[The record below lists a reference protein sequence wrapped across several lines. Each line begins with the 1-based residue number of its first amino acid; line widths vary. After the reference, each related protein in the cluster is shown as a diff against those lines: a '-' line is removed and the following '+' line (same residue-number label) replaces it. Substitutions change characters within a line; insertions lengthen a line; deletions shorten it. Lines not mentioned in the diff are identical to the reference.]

1 MTRTVRRRS
10 RGTSV
15 SCSYA
20 DRDEVGTAARVIHS
34 PDAADAKLRIWMLT
48 VATLISM
55 TWLSPDV
62 SGQVVHGRVV
72 ETGTDAPVALAG
84 VFLLD
89 ADREIVRSVLADSVG
104 RFRITAP
111 SAGEYYLLVQRLGYF
126 ETESHLV
133 ALSDGGD
140 YALDIEVRS
149 EPIRLDPLL
158 VTVRNKE
165 MERWYTLA
173 LGVNPNSLL
182 GFRVIQGARL
192 AEARLKA
199 TDNTDLL
206 RWLYIPV
213 SPHRKCAW
221 GLGCRRSIGE
231 PWQSVRLRAAACI
244 LTESPCLPSI
254 STSSTRARSQS
265 WSCSH
270 LTSRSSRSGSTGGHG
285 PPERDERHSD

>member
-1 MTRTVRRRS
+1 MTRTVRKRS
-10 RGTSV
+10 RDTSV

-20 DRDEVGTAARVIHS
+20 DRDEVRTAARVIHS
-34 PDAADAKLRIWMLT
+34 PDAAGAKRRMWTLS
-48 VATLISM
+48 VATLISI
-55 TWLSPDV
+55 TWLSSDL
-62 SGQVVHGRVV
+62 SGQVVQGRVV
-72 ETGTDAPVALAG
+72 ETGTDTPVALAG

-89 ADREIVRSVLADSVG
+89 AAREIVRSVLADSVG

-111 SAGEYYLLVQRLGYF
+111 AAGEYYLLVQRLGYF

-140 YALDIEVRS
+140 YAVDIEVRS

-158 VTVRNKE
+158 VTVRNEE

-173 LGVNPNSLL
+173 LGVNPNSLR

-192 AEARLKA
+192 AEARFKA

-213 SPHRKCAW
+213 SHAQEVC
-221 GLGCRRSIGE
+221 LGSRMPEIDRTTLVVGE
-231 PWQSVRLRAAACI
+231 AACGRLYI
-244 LTESPCLPSI
+244 DGVSVPAEHLDQLDKSEIAVVVLFPPNVEIFTFGFDWASRPAR
-254 STSSTRARSQS
+254 TR
-265 WSCSH
+265 
-270 LTSRSSRSGSTGGHG
+270 
-285 PPERDERHSD
+285 